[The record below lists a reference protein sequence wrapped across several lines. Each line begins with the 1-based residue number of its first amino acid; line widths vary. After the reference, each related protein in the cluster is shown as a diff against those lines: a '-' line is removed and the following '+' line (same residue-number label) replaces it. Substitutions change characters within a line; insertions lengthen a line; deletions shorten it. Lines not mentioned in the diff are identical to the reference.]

1 MSALW
6 KMNFFVE
13 KQHEIHFELPT
24 AVIWVMWF
32 SILVWAL
39 GPLCCS
45 LPPLQCWRAPA
56 PLLHPYRFDKL
67 NLRTTPETS
76 GLVQTTLRTQS
87 NCSGSAVLH
96 SPPRPADIIPS
107 SHIESSLPHLTWAA
121 AFYYYQ
127 FVSISGSKSIFCDT
141 FWHHWGSPVQS
152 SLENT

>member
-1 MSALW
+1 MFALKKMILSCWETTWNSFWTADCSHMSHVVFYSSVSEPWVHGAA
-6 KMNFFVE
+6 
-13 KQHEIHFELPT
+13 PST
-24 AVIWVMWF
+24 AV
-32 SILVWAL
+32 
-39 GPLCCS
+39 
-45 LPPLQCWRAPA
+45 LPSPC
-56 PLLHPYRFDKL
+56 YRFDKL